1 MSPTTSFRRAFTLIE
16 MLLVVS
22 IIALLVALLL
32 PSLSKAKQHAQVA
45 ICMTRLNQI
54 GSAALT
60 YAASNQNRFASAFQ
74 WTRHV
79 TCWHDWHQKER
90 VTDGL
95 LFPYIRNYDMYLC
108 PTFMSVYKNGD
119 QPYYCGDTGP
129 GIIPYYSY
137 GMNSCM
143 GWDGWAGFAWKTP
156 HAIRDPSKMLFYSEE
171 NTWVIPGV
179 SSVSINNGSLGVG
192 PDAVASYHLPERG
205 NLDTGRGNVL
215 FLDLHIELRYGIDT
229 ASMCV
234 Q

>member
-1 MSPTTSFRRAFTLIE
+1 MSRHPSRAFTLIE

-22 IIALLVALLL
+22 IIALLIALLL
-32 PSLSKAKQHAQVA
+32 PSLARSKEHAHVA
-45 ICMTRLNQI
+45 VCMTRLSQI
-54 GSAALT
+54 GAAAINYT
-60 YAASNQNRFASAFQ
+60 VENQNRFASAFQ

-95 LFPYIRNYDMYLC
+95 LFPYIRSYDMYLC
-108 PTFMSVYKNGD
+108 PTFMQVYKHGD

-129 GIIPYYSY
+129 SIIPYYSY

-143 GWDGWAGFAWKTP
+143 SWESWAGFAWKTP
-156 HAIRDPSKMLFYSEE
+156 KSIRDPSKMLFYSEE
-171 NTWVIPGV
+171 NTWVIPGI

-192 PDAVASYHLPERG
+192 PDSVASYHLPDRRD
-205 NLDTGRGNVL
+205 LDTGRANVM
-215 FLDLHIELRYGIDT
+215 FLDLHIELRWPTET
-229 ASMCV
+229 AAMAT